1 MARSEFEW
9 HLGPLFLQIRSGSLS
24 FLFVCLFFLFVF
36 KTGPCYIAQT
46 DLKLGSF
53 SFRLL
58 DAGLEARTILTLP
71 LLLMLF
77 HLEHPKFL

>member
-1 MARSEFEW
+1 MASW
-9 HLGPLFLQIRSGSLS
+9 PSLSSNQIRESV
-24 FLFVCLFFLFVF
+24 FLVCLLVFLFVF